1 MSALFSPLILRGLT
15 LDNRIVVSPM
25 CQYIAADGLANA
37 WHRTHLGN
45 LASSGASMLCIES
58 TAVEPEGR
66 ITPGDLGL
74 WSDETE
80 AALKAVLDPIREYS
94 KVAVTLQLGHAGRKA
109 SSHTPW
115 DGGQLIPVSEGGWTP
130 LAPSALVQKMGEAL
144 PAMLDAAGLDR
155 LRVAFAAATKRAVR
169 LGVDGIEVHGAHG
182 YLLHQFF
189 SPLSNHRT
197 DAYGGSFE
205 NRIRFPLEIF
215 DIVRATFPADKPIGM
230 KISASDWAEG
240 GASLDDTI
248 AFAEVL
254 RARGADWV
262 TVSSGGISEVQ
273 QVEYGPGF
281 QVPFAQAVRSATGVV
296 TTAVG
301 MITEAHQAEDIIA
314 GGKADL
320 VAIARGMLYDPRW
333 AWHAAAEL
341 GASVEAP
348 PPYWRAPPG
357 KFKDLFR
364 GTTHGAR

>member
-1 MSALFSPLILRGLT
+1 MSALFLPLT
-15 LDNRIVVSPM
+15 LRCVTLPNRVVVSPM
-25 CQYIAADGLANA
+25 CQYIATDGLANA
-37 WHRTHLGN
+37 WHKTHLGS

-94 KVAVTLQLGHAGRKA
+94 KIAVTLQLGHAGRKA

-115 DGGQLIPVSEGGWTP
+115 DGGQLILVSDGGWVP
-130 LAPSALVQKMGEAL
+130 VAPSALVQKMGEPL
-144 PAMLDAAGLDR
+144 PAMLDDAGLDR
-155 LRVAFAAATKRAVR
+155 LRTGFAAATHRAVR

-197 DAYGGSFE
+197 DDYGGSVE

-215 DIVRATFPADKPIGM
+215 DIVRAAFPSDKPVGM

-240 GASLDDTI
+240 GASLEDTI
-248 AFAEVL
+248 ALAQAL

-262 TVSSGGISEVQ
+262 TVSSGGISEFQKV
-273 QVEYGPGF
+273 VYGPGF
-281 QVPFAQAVRSATGVV
+281 QVPFAQAVRKATSIV

-301 MITEAHQAEDIIA
+301 MITEAHQADEIIA
-314 GGKADL
+314 EGRADL

-341 GASVEAP
+341 GASVDAP

-357 KFKDLFR
+357 QFKHLFR
-364 GTTHGAR
+364 DTTHGAR